1 MGNIS
6 VKKLHSFLGH
16 NDSIYALEAIDEHRF
31 ISAGGDGMVVMWDLK
46 VPDEGMVVAKIQG
59 SIYALAYD
67 KTGDHLYVGQNNDG
81 IHKIDLSTNKEVKS
95 INLGDHQIFDI
106 KIIDDKIWVGLA
118 SGELVLL
125 SKDLDVLYRKKY
137 ASDRTRNIEVFENE
151 VSVSFSD
158 NITRVLDLKTLEVKK
173 ELKGHKNSVFSSK
186 YHPTGKYLISVGRDA
201 HIKVWDTNEDYML
214 RESIAGH
221 LYTINDVVFRNDGR
235 YFVTASMDKAVKL
248 WDAYN
253 FQLIKVLDKHRH
265 AGHGNSVNGLL
276 WMNYQDLLVTCS
288 DDRSISVWELT
299 FE

>member
-16 NDSIYALEAIDEHRF
+16 NDSIYALEAIDDHRF
-31 ISAGGDGMVVMWDLK
+31 ISAGGDGMVVMWDLE

-59 SIYALAYD
+59 SVYAMAYD
-67 KTGDHLYVGQNNDG
+67 ESEGFLYIGQNNDG
-81 IHKIDLSTNKEVKS
+81 IHKIDLATKKEIKS

-106 KIIDDKIWVGLA
+106 KIIDGKIWSGLS

-125 SKDLDVLYRKKY
+125 TTDFNILHREKY
-137 ASDRTRNIEVFENE
+137 ASDRARSIDVKGNE

-158 NITRVLDLKTLEVKK
+158 NITRILDIKTLEVIK

-186 YHPTGKYLISVGRDA
+186 YHPSGKYLVSVGRDA
-201 HIKVWDTNEDYML
+201 HIKVWDTSENYLL
-214 RESIAGH
+214 RESIAAH
-221 LYTINDVVFRNDGR
+221 LYTINDVFFRKDGR
-235 YFVTASMDKAVKL
+235 YFVTASMDKSVKL

-288 DDRSISVWELT
+288 DDRSISVWELN